1 MKGNRINK
9 LAELRNELYRLN
21 DLYRKGT
28 PEVSDAEY
36 DALVEHLRKQNPQD
50 EFFTKGIV
58 ERANDRMEPLPL
70 PMYSLEKVRTYK
82 ELKKW
87 LKKVYDLGA
96 RDVCITPK
104 FDGISLLV
112 NEQTEQAWTR
122 GDGTRGQRSDVH
134 YHNLFPN
141 DNCEIDFEKP
151 YYTWGE
157 AIFKRVAFDAAKASG
172 ADYKNARNAVAG
184 LFNSPEGTNPAL
196 KYVSYVRYGSDLP
209 MSKMEQLATMK
220 QQGFEVAP
228 NFGMY
233 IDEILDTVESP
244 EDDEE
249 YTDADM
255 EKEFDAWFED
265 WNKTWNCDGL
275 VFEVDEHE
283 IREKLGRLP
292 NGNPAYA
299 VAFKKPEWVPGYLT
313 TVKDIEASISKDGVW
328 CPVIVVEPVEMD
340 GATVE
345 RVTGYNA
352 QYIVDNHIYP
362 GAEIEITR
370 SGQVIPKHIRTVKW
384 NAYKFDLFF
393 NNHMQV
399 CPCCGEYMSYDENGV
414 NLVCPNNR
422 CGQRVISSIVY
433 FFKTLG
439 VEGFS
444 EPTIRT
450 LFKEGYD
457 TLDKILRITIPNL
470 QRIFGQVRGL
480 NVFAAISKS
489 IAEEQPLP
497 RMMTALNCFRG
508 VIAESVA
515 EKIIADIGEPHI
527 YMKTKTYTRAIKE
540 LSRIEGVGE
549 ISAKAFVDGW
559 ARYNAMLK
567 FDFMEFPYTVILV
580 SKKQPVQ
587 ASENQLVVCMTGF
600 RDKELE
606 KRLEEQGHR
615 IVNGVTK
622 DCNMLVVADPNSQS
636 SKSQKAREKG
646 IRIVDRET
654 FNKEVGY
661 GRCE

>member
-28 PEVSDAEY
+28 PEVSDTEY
-36 DALVEHLRKQNPQD
+36 DALVEYLRKQNPED

-58 ERANDRMEPLPL
+58 EKATDRMEPLPL
-70 PMYSLEKVRTYK
+70 PMYSLEKVKTYK

-87 LKKVYDLGA
+87 LKKMYDLGA
-96 RDVCITPK
+96 RNICITPK

-112 NEQTEQAWTR
+112 NEQIEQAWTR
-122 GDGTRGQRSDVH
+122 GDGVEGQRSDVH
-134 YHNLFPN
+134 YHSLADN
-141 DNCEIDFEKP
+141 DHCDLEFSKP

-157 AIFKRVAFDAAKASG
+157 AIFRREDFIAVKENG
-172 ADYKNARNAVAG
+172 AEYKNARNAVAG
-184 LFNSPEGTNPAL
+184 LFNSPEGANPL
-196 KYVSYVRYGSDLP
+196 LQYVSYVRYGSDLK

-220 QQGFEVAP
+220 QQGFTVAP

-233 IDEILDTVESP
+233 IDEILDTVENP

-265 WNKTWNCDGL
+265 WNRTWNCDGL
-275 VFEVDEHE
+275 VFEVDEYD

-313 TVKDIEASISKDGVW
+313 TVKDIEANISKDGVW

-352 QYIVDNHIYP
+352 QYIVEHHIHP
-362 GAEIEITR
+362 GAKIEITR
-370 SGQVIPKHIRTVKW
+370 SGQVIPKHIRTVSYSDSALDKW
-384 NAYKFDLFF
+384 FGNVGV
-393 NNHMQV
+393 V
-399 CPCCGEYMSYDENGV
+399 CPFCGRVMNWDENSV
-414 NLVCPNNR
+414 NLVCHNKF
-422 CGQRVISSIVY
+422 CKQRKISEIVY

-457 TLDKILRITIPNL
+457 TLDKVLGATIPAL
-470 QRIFGQVRGL
+470 QRIFGQVRGM
-480 NVFAAISKS
+480 NVFTAISRS
-489 IAEEQPLP
+489 IAEKQPLS
-497 RMMTALNCFRG
+497 RIMTALNCFRG

-515 EKIIADIGEPHI
+515 EKIISEVGDVYI
-527 YMKTKTYTRAIKE
+527 YMVTRTYEKAIKE
-540 LSRIEGVGE
+540 LSQIEGVGE
-549 ISAKAFVDGW
+549 SSAKAFIDGW

-567 FDFMEFPYTVILV
+567 FDFMEFPYTVVLV
-580 SKKQPVQ
+580 SKKEPVKP
-587 ASENQLVVCMTGF
+587 AENQLVVCMTGF

-615 IVNGVTK
+615 VVSGVTR
-622 DCNMLVVADPNSQS
+622 DCNVLVVADPNSQS

-654 FNKEVGY
+654 FSKEIM
-661 GRCE
+661 

>member
-1 MKGNRINK
+1 MKANEI
-9 LAELRNELYRLN
+9 RNELYRLN

-28 PEVSDAEY
+28 PEVTDAEY
-36 DALVEHLRKQNPQD
+36 DALVEYLRKQNPDD
-50 EFFTKGIV
+50 EFFTRGIV
-58 ERANDRMEPLPL
+58 EKATDRMEPLPL
-70 PMYSLEKVRTYK
+70 PMYSLEKVKTYK

-87 LKKVYDLGA
+87 LKKMYDLGA
-96 RDVCITPK
+96 RDICVTPK

-122 GDGTRGQRSDVH
+122 GDGVKGQRSDVH
-134 YHNLFPN
+134 YHSLADN
-141 DNCEIDFEKP
+141 DHCDIEFTKP

-157 AIFKRVAFDAAKASG
+157 AIFRRADFETVRENG
-172 ADYKNARNAVAG
+172 AEYKNARNAVAG
-184 LFNSPEGTNPAL
+184 LFNSPDGTNPVL
-196 KYVSYVRYGSDLP
+196 QYVSYVRYGSDLK

-220 QQGFEVAP
+220 KQGFEVAP

-249 YTDADM
+249 YTDDDM

-265 WNKTWNCDGL
+265 WNRTWNCDGL
-275 VFEVDEHE
+275 VFEVDEYD

-299 VAFKKPEWVPGYLT
+299 IAYKKPEWVPGYLT
-313 TVKDIEASISKDGVW
+313 IVKDIEANISKDGVW

-352 QYIVDNHIYP
+352 QYIMEHHIYP

-384 NAYKFDLFF
+384 DSREFVKWFADNEYY
-393 NNHMQV
+393 
-399 CPCCGEYMSYDENGV
+399 CPSCGEYMSYDENGV
-414 NLVCPNNR
+414 NLVCSNKQ
-422 CGQRVISSIVY
+422 CEQRVISGIVY

-450 LFKEGYD
+450 LYKEGYD
-457 TLDKILRITIPNL
+457 TLDRVLGATIPAL
-470 QRIFGQVRGL
+470 QRIFGQVRGM
-480 NVFAAISKS
+480 NIFTAISKS
-489 IAEEQPLP
+489 IAEEQPLS
-497 RMMTALNCFRG
+497 RIMTALNCFRG

-515 EKIIADIGEPHI
+515 EKIISEIGDPRLYFASRTLEQVE
-527 YMKTKTYTRAIKE
+527 RE

-549 ISAKAFVDGW
+549 QSINAFCDGCK
-559 ARYNAMLK
+559 RYDDYTRNNP
-567 FDFMEFPYTVILV
+567 EFPYTVTITV
-580 SKKQPVQ
+580 KKEPVQ
-587 ASENQLVVCMTGF
+587 AAENQLAVCMTGF

-606 KRLEEQGHR
+606 QRLESQGHR
-615 IVNGVTK
+615 VVNGVTR
-622 DCNMLVVADPNSQS
+622 DCNVLVVADISSQS

-646 IRIVDRET
+646 IRIVDRKT
-654 FNKEVGY
+654 FEQEIG
-661 GRCE
+661 CL

>member
-28 PEVSDAEY
+28 PEVSDTEY
-36 DALVEHLRKQNPQD
+36 DALVEYLRKQNPED

-58 ERANDRMEPLPL
+58 EKATDRMEPLPL
-70 PMYSLEKVRTYK
+70 PMYSLEKVKTYK

-87 LKKVYDLGA
+87 LKKMYDLGA
-96 RDVCITPK
+96 RNICITPK

-112 NEQTEQAWTR
+112 NEQIEQAWTR
-122 GDGTRGQRSDVH
+122 GDGVEGQRSDVH
-134 YHNLFPN
+134 YHSLADN
-141 DNCEIDFEKP
+141 DHCDLEFSKP

-157 AIFKRVAFDAAKASG
+157 AIFRREDFIAVKENG
-172 ADYKNARNAVAG
+172 AEYKNARNAVAG
-184 LFNSPEGTNPAL
+184 LFNSPEGANPL
-196 KYVSYVRYGSDLP
+196 LQYVSYVRYGSDLK

-220 QQGFEVAP
+220 QQGFTVAP

-233 IDEILDTVESP
+233 IDEILDTVENP

-265 WNKTWNCDGL
+265 WNRTWNCDGL
-275 VFEVDEHE
+275 VFEVDEYD

-313 TVKDIEASISKDGVW
+313 TVKDIEANISKDGVW

-370 SGQVIPKHIRTVKW
+370 SGQVIPKHIRTVSW
-384 NAYKFDLFF
+384 STPAF
-393 NNHMQV
+393 NRWFMEEGMF
-399 CPCCGEYMSYDENGV
+399 CPSCGESMLYDENCV
-414 NLVCPNNR
+414 NLVCPNEH
-422 CGQRVISSIVY
+422 CEQRVISQIVY

-450 LFKEGYD
+450 LYKEGYD
-457 TLDKILRITIPNL
+457 TLDKVLGATIPAL
-470 QRIFGQVRGL
+470 QRIFGQVRGM
-480 NVFAAISKS
+480 NVFTAISKS
-489 IAEEQPLP
+489 IAEEQPLS
-497 RMMTALNCFRG
+497 RIMTALNCFRG

-515 EKIIADIGEPHI
+515 EKIISEIGDPRPYFASRTLEQ
-527 YMKTKTYTRAIKE
+527 AELE
-540 LSRIEGVGE
+540 LSRIGGVGE
-549 ISAKAFVDGW
+549 QSINAFCDGCK
-559 ARYNAMLK
+559 RYDDYRRNNP
-567 FDFMEFPYTVILV
+567 EFPYTVTITA
-580 SKKQPVQ
+580 KKEPVQ
-587 ASENQLVVCMTGF
+587 AAENQLVVCMTGF

-615 IVNGVTK
+615 VVNGVTR
-622 DCNMLVVADPNSQS
+622 DCNVLVVADPNSQS

-654 FNKEVGY
+654 FTKEIM
-661 GRCE
+661 

>member
-28 PEVSDAEY
+28 PEVSDTEY
-36 DALVEHLRKQNPQD
+36 DALVEYLRKQNPED

-58 ERANDRMEPLPL
+58 EKATDRMEPLPL
-70 PMYSLEKVRTYK
+70 PMYSLEKVKTYK

-96 RDVCITPK
+96 RDICITPK

-122 GDGTRGQRSDVH
+122 GDGVEGQRSDVH
-134 YHNLFPN
+134 YHSLVDN
-141 DNCEIDFEKP
+141 DHCDIEFEKP

-157 AIFKRVAFDAAKASG
+157 AIFRRADFDTVKENG
-172 ADYKNARNAVAG
+172 AEYKNARNAVAG
-184 LFNSPEGTNPAL
+184 LFNSPDGTNPAL
-196 KYVSYVRYGSDLP
+196 QYVSYVRYGSDLK

-220 QQGFEVAP
+220 EQGFTVAP

-233 IDEILDTVESP
+233 IDEILDTVETP

-275 VFEVDEHE
+275 VFEVDEYE

-299 VAFKKPEWVPGYLT
+299 IAFKKPEWVPGYLT
-313 TVKDIEASISKDGVW
+313 TVKNIEANISKDGVW

-352 QYIVDNHIYP
+352 QYIVDNHIHP

-384 NAYKFDLFF
+384 DAYKFDTWFVENAYYCPSCGRL
-393 NNHMQV
+393 MQ
-399 CPCCGEYMSYDENGV
+399 YDENGV
-414 NLVCPNNR
+414 NLVCQEEG
-422 CGQRVISSIVY
+422 CEQRVISGIVY

-450 LFKEGYD
+450 LYKEGYD
-457 TLDKILRITIPNL
+457 TLDKVLGATIPAL
-470 QRIFGQVRGL
+470 QRIFGQVRGM
-480 NVFAAISKS
+480 NVFTAISKS
-489 IAEEQPLP
+489 IAEEQPLS
-497 RMMTALNCFRG
+497 RIMTALNCFRG

-515 EKIIADIGEPHI
+515 EKIISNTGDPRPYFASRTLEQAE
-527 YMKTKTYTRAIKE
+527 RE
-540 LSRIEGVGE
+540 LSQIEGVGE
-549 ISAKAFVDGW
+549 QSINAFCDGCK
-559 ARYNAMLK
+559 RYDDYRRNNP
-567 FDFMEFPYTVILV
+567 EFPYTVTITV
-580 SKKQPVQ
+580 KKQPVQ
-587 ASENQLVVCMTGF
+587 VADNQLVVCMTGF

-606 KRLEEQGHR
+606 QRLESQGHR
-615 IVNGVTK
+615 VVSGVTR
-622 DCNMLVVADPNSQS
+622 DCNVLVVADLSSQS

-654 FNKEVGY
+654 FNKEIND
-661 GRCE
+661 R

>member
-1 MKGNRINK
+1 MKANEI
-9 LAELRNELYRLN
+9 RNELYRLN

-28 PEVSDAEY
+28 PEVTDAEY
-36 DALVEHLRKQNPQD
+36 DALVERLSRQKPQD
-50 EFFTKGIV
+50 EFFTKAIV
-58 ERANDRMEPLPL
+58 EKADDRMEPLPL
-70 PMYSLEKVRTYK
+70 PMHSLEKVKTYK

-87 LKKVYDLGA
+87 LKKMYDLGA
-96 RDVCITPK
+96 RDICVTPK

-134 YHNLFPN
+134 YHSLADN
-141 DNCEIDFEKP
+141 DHCDIEFTKP

-157 AIFKRVAFDAAKASG
+157 AIFRRADFDTVKENG
-172 ADYKNARNAVAG
+172 AEYKNARNAVAG

-196 KYVSYVRYGSDLP
+196 QYVSYVRYGSDLP

-220 QQGFEVAP
+220 QQGLNVAP
-228 NFGMY
+228 YFDMF
-233 IDEILDTVESP
+233 IDEILDTVENP
-244 EDDEE
+244 QDDEE

-265 WNKTWNCDGL
+265 WNRTWNCDGL
-275 VFEVDEHE
+275 VFEVDEYK
-283 IREKLGRLP
+283 ITKQLGRLP

-299 VAFKKPEWVPGYLT
+299 IAYKKPEWVPGYLT
-313 TVKDIEASISKDGVW
+313 TVRDIEANISKDGVW
-328 CPVIVVEPVEMD
+328 CPVIVVEPVEMN

-352 QYIVDNHIYP
+352 QYIVDNHIHP

-384 NAYKFDLFF
+384 NAHEFDRFF
-393 NNHMQV
+393 NERMQV
-399 CPCCGEYMSYDENGV
+399 CPSCGEYMSYDENGV
-414 NLVCPNNR
+414 NLACPNEQ
-422 CGQRVISSIVY
+422 CEQRVISGIVY

-450 LFKEGYD
+450 LYREGYN
-457 TLDKILRITIPNL
+457 TLDRVLGATIPAL
-470 QRIFGQVRGL
+470 QRIFGQVRGM
-480 NVFAAISKS
+480 NVFTAISLS
-489 IAEEQPLP
+489 IAEQQPLS
-497 RMMTALNCFRG
+497 RIMTALNCFRG

-515 EKIIADIGEPHI
+515 DRIISNTGDPRLYFASRTLEQAE
-527 YMKTKTYTRAIKE
+527 RE

-549 ISAKAFVDGW
+549 QSINAFCDGCK
-559 ARYNAMLK
+559 RYDDYRRNNP
-567 FDFMEFPYTVILV
+567 EFPYTVTITV
-580 SKKQPVQ
+580 KKEPVQ
-587 ASENQLVVCMTGF
+587 AAENQLVVCMTGF

-606 KRLEEQGHR
+606 SLLLSRGHKV
-615 IVNGVTK
+615 VNGVTR
-622 DCNMLVVADPNSQS
+622 DCNVLVVADLSSQS

-654 FNKEVGY
+654 FSKEIND
-661 GRCE
+661 R

>member
-1 MKGNRINK
+1 MKTNEIRK
-9 LAELRNELYRLN
+9 ELYRLN

-28 PEVSDAEY
+28 PEVTDAEY
-36 DALVEHLRKQNPQD
+36 DALVEQLRKQNPQD
-50 EFFTKGIV
+50 EFFTNGIV
-58 ERANDRMEPLPL
+58 EKADNRMEPLPL
-70 PMYSLEKVRTYK
+70 PMYSLEKVKTYK

-87 LKKVYDLGA
+87 LKKMYDLGA
-96 RDVCITPK
+96 RDICVTPK

-122 GDGTRGQRSDVH
+122 GDGTKGQRSDVH
-134 YHNLFPN
+134 YHSLADN
-141 DNCEIDFEKP
+141 DHCDIEFTKP

-157 AIFKRVAFDAAKASG
+157 AIFRRADFEAVRENG
-172 ADYKNARNAVAG
+172 AEYKNARNAVAG

-196 KYVSYVRYGSDLP
+196 QYVSYVRYGSDLK

-220 QQGFEVAP
+220 KQGFEVAP

-249 YTDADM
+249 YTDDDM

-265 WNKTWNCDGL
+265 WNRTWNCDGL
-275 VFEVDEHE
+275 VFEVDEYD

-313 TVKDIEASISKDGVW
+313 TVKGIEANISKDGVW

-384 NAYKFDLFF
+384 KAYEFDKFF
-393 NNHMQV
+393 NERMQV

-414 NLVCPNNR
+414 NLVCPNKQ
-422 CGQRVISSIVY
+422 CEQRVISSIVY

-450 LFKEGYD
+450 LYDRGYT
-457 TLDKILRITIPNL
+457 TLDKVLGATIPAL
-470 QRIFGQVRGL
+470 QEIFGKVRGM
-480 NVFAAISKS
+480 NVFSAISKS
-489 IAEEQPLP
+489 IQEEQPLS
-497 RMMTALNCFRG
+497 RIMTALNVFG
-508 VIAESVA
+508 GKIAESIA
-515 EKIIADIGEPHI
+515 HKIICEIGDPHA
-527 YMKTKTYTRAIKE
+527 YMKTRVYDTA
-540 LSRIEGVGE
+540 IEGVSEIDGVGQ
-549 ISAKAFVDGW
+549 ISAQAFWDGW
-559 ARYNAMLK
+559 GSYGAMLK
-567 FDFMEFPYTVILV
+567 FDFDEFPYEVFIDH
-580 SKKQPVQ
+580 KEEPVQ
-587 ASENQLVVCMTGF
+587 AAENQLVVCMTGF

-606 KRLEEQGHR
+606 SLLLSKGHKV
-615 IVNGVTK
+615 VNGITR
-622 DCNMLVVADPNSQS
+622 DCNVLVVADPNSQS

-654 FNKEVGY
+654 FNKEIM
-661 GRCE
+661 

>member
-1 MKGNRINK
+1 MKTSEIRK
-9 LAELRNELYRLN
+9 ELYRLN

-36 DALVEHLRKQNPQD
+36 DALVEQLRKQNPQD

-58 ERANDRMEPLPL
+58 EKADDRMEPLPL
-70 PMYSLEKVRTYK
+70 PMYSLEKVKTYK

-87 LKKVYDLGA
+87 LKKMYDLGA
-96 RDVCITPK
+96 RDICVTPK

-122 GDGTRGQRSDVH
+122 GDGTKGQRSDIH
-134 YHNLFPN
+134 YHSLADN
-141 DNCEIDFEKP
+141 DHCDIEFEKP

-157 AIFKRVAFDAAKASG
+157 AIFRRADFDTVKENG
-172 ADYKNARNAVAG
+172 AEYKNARNAVAG
-184 LFNSPEGTNPAL
+184 LFNSPEGTNPTL
-196 KYVSYVRYGSDLP
+196 QYVSYVRYGSDLK

-233 IDEILDTVESP
+233 IDEILDTVEIP

-249 YTDADM
+249 YTDVDM

-275 VFEVDEHE
+275 VFEVDEYE
-283 IREKLGRLP
+283 VREKLGRLS

-299 VAFKKPEWVPGYLT
+299 VAFKKPEWVPGYT
-313 TVKDIEASISKDGVW
+313 TKVVDIEGNISKDGVW

-352 QYIVDNHIYP
+352 QYIVENHIHP

-370 SGQVIPKHIRTVKW
+370 SGQVIPKHIRTVSW
-384 NAYKFDLFF
+384 SAPAFDRWFMEEGMF
-393 NNHMQV
+393 
-399 CPCCGEYMSYDENGV
+399 CPSCGESMMYDENGV
-414 NLVCPNNR
+414 NLVCPNEH
-422 CGQRVISSIVY
+422 CEQRVISQIVY

-450 LFKEGYD
+450 LYKEGYD
-457 TLDKILRITIPNL
+457 TLDKVLGATIPAL
-470 QRIFGQVRGL
+470 QRIFGQVRGM
-480 NVFAAISKS
+480 NVFTAISRS
-489 IAEEQPLP
+489 IAEEQPLS
-497 RMMTALNCFRG
+497 RIMTALNCFRG

-515 EKIIADIGEPHI
+515 EKIIANVGDPHI
-527 YMKTKTYTRAIKE
+527 YMMSRTYAGIFRE

-549 ISAKAFVDGW
+549 ISAKAFIDGW
-559 ARYNAMLK
+559 ARYRAMLK
-567 FDFMEFPYTVILV
+567 FDFTEFPYTVVLV

-587 ASENQLVVCMTGF
+587 AVENQLVVCMTGF

-606 KRLEEQGHR
+606 QRLESQGHR
-615 IVNGVTK
+615 VVSGVTR
-622 DCNMLVVADPNSQS
+622 DCNVLVVADPNSQS

-654 FNKEVGY
+654 FSKEIM
-661 GRCE
+661 

>member
-28 PEVSDAEY
+28 PEVSDTEY
-36 DALVEHLRKQNPQD
+36 DALVEYLRKQNPED

-58 ERANDRMEPLPL
+58 EKATDRMEPLPL
-70 PMYSLEKVRTYK
+70 PMYSLEKVKTYK

-87 LKKVYDLGA
+87 LKKMFEAGA
-96 RDVCITPK
+96 REVCITPK

-112 NEQTEQAWTR
+112 NEQIEQAWTR
-122 GDGTRGQRSDVH
+122 GDGVEGQRSDVH
-134 YHNLFPN
+134 YHSLADN
-141 DNCEIDFEKP
+141 DHCDLEFSKP

-157 AIFKRVAFDAAKASG
+157 AIFRREDFIAVKENG
-172 ADYKNARNAVAG
+172 AEYKNARNAVAG
-184 LFNSPEGTNPAL
+184 LFNSPEGANPL
-196 KYVSYVRYGSDLP
+196 LQYVSYVRYGSDL
-209 MSKMEQLATMK
+209 KMDKGEQLATMSS
-220 QQGFEVAP
+220 QGFNVAP
-228 NFGMY
+228 NFGMFIEEI
-233 IDEILDTVESP
+233 IDPDECT
-244 EDDEE
+244 DD
-249 YTDADM
+249 DL

-265 WNKTWNCDGL
+265 WNKEWNCDGL
-275 VFEVDEHE
+275 VFEVNEYE
-283 IREKLGRLP
+283 VRERLGRLP

-299 VAFKKPEWVPGYLT
+299 IAYKKPEWVPGYIT
-313 TVKDIEASISKDGVW
+313 KVVDIEANISKDGVW

-414 NLVCPNNR
+414 NLVCPNKQ
-422 CGQRVISSIVY
+422 CEQRVISSIVY

-450 LFKEGYD
+450 LYKEGYD
-457 TLDKILRITIPNL
+457 TLDKVLRTTIPVL
-470 QRIFGQVRGL
+470 QRIFGQVRGM
-480 NVFAAISKS
+480 NVFTAISKS
-489 IAEEQPLP
+489 IQEEQPLS
-497 RMMTALNCFRG
+497 RIMTALNVFG
-508 VIAESVA
+508 GKIAESIA
-515 EKIIADIGEPHI
+515 HKIICEIGDPHA
-527 YMKTKTYTRAIKE
+527 YMKTRVYDTA
-540 LSRIEGVGE
+540 IEGVSEIDGVGQ
-549 ISAKAFVDGW
+549 ISAQAFWDGW
-559 ARYNAMLK
+559 GSYGAMLK
-567 FDFMEFPYTVILV
+567 FDFDEFPYEVVIDH
-580 SKKQPVQ
+580 KEEPVQ
-587 ASENQLVVCMTGF
+587 AVGNQLVVCMTGF

-615 IVNGVTK
+615 VVSGVTR
-622 DCNMLVVADPNSQS
+622 DCNVLVVADPNSQS

-654 FNKEVGY
+654 FNKEIG
-661 GRCE
+661 GK

>member
-28 PEVSDAEY
+28 PEVSDSEY
-36 DALVEHLRKQNPQD
+36 DALVEQLRKQNPDD
-50 EFFTKGIV
+50 EFFTRGIV
-58 ERANDRMEPLPL
+58 EKPTDRMEPLPL
-70 PMYSLEKVRTYK
+70 PMYSLEKVKTYK

-87 LKKVYDLGA
+87 LKKMFEAGA
-96 RDVCITPK
+96 REVCITPK

-122 GDGTRGQRSDVH
+122 GDGTEGQRSDVH
-134 YHNLFPN
+134 YHSLADN
-141 DNCEIDFEKP
+141 DHCDIEFEKP

-157 AIFKRVAFDAAKASG
+157 AIFRRADFDTVKENG
-172 ADYKNARNAVAG
+172 AEYKNARNAVAG

-196 KYVSYVRYGSDLP
+196 QYVSYVRYGSDLK

-233 IDEILDTVESP
+233 IDEILNTVESP

-275 VFEVDEHE
+275 VFEVDEHN

-299 VAFKKPEWVPGYLT
+299 IAYKKPEWVPGYLT
-313 TVKDIEASISKDGVW
+313 TVKDIEANISKDGVW

-352 QYIVDNHIYP
+352 QYIMEHHIYP

-384 NAYKFDLFF
+384 DAHEFDRFF
-393 NNHMQV
+393 SERMQV
-399 CPCCGEYMSYDENGV
+399 CPSCGEYMSYDENGV
-414 NLVCPNNR
+414 NLVCPNEQ
-422 CGQRVISSIVY
+422 CEQRVISQIVY

-450 LFKEGYD
+450 LYREGYN
-457 TLDKILRITIPNL
+457 TLDKILGATIPAL
-470 QRIFGQVRGL
+470 QRIFGQVRGM
-480 NVFAAISKS
+480 NIFTAISKS
-489 IAEEQPLP
+489 IAEEQSLS
-497 RMMTALNCFRG
+497 RIMTALNCFRG

-515 EKIIADIGEPHI
+515 EKIISEIGDPRPYFASRTLEQAE
-527 YMKTKTYTRAIKE
+527 RE
-540 LSRIEGVGE
+540 LLRIEGVGE
-549 ISAKAFVDGW
+549 QSINAFCDGCK
-559 ARYNAMLK
+559 RYDDYRRNNP
-567 FDFMEFPYTVILV
+567 EFPYTVTITV
-580 SKKQPVQ
+580 KKEPVQ
-587 ASENQLVVCMTGF
+587 AAENQLVVCMTGF

-606 KRLEEQGHR
+606 QRLESQGHKV
-615 IVNGVTK
+615 VNGVTR
-622 DCNMLVVADPNSQS
+622 DCNVLVVADLSSGS

-654 FNKEVGY
+654 FNKEVMPQ
-661 GRCE
+661 

>member
-1 MKGNRINK
+1 M
-9 LAELRNELYRLN
+9 
-21 DLYRKGT
+21 
-28 PEVSDAEY
+28 
-36 DALVEHLRKQNPQD
+36 
-50 EFFTKGIV
+50 
-58 ERANDRMEPLPL
+58 
-70 PMYSLEKVRTYK
+70 
-82 ELKKW
+82 
-87 LKKVYDLGA
+87 
-96 RDVCITPK
+96 
-104 FDGISLLV
+104 
-112 NEQTEQAWTR
+112 
-122 GDGTRGQRSDVH
+122 
-134 YHNLFPN
+134 
-141 DNCEIDFEKP
+141 
-151 YYTWGE
+151 
-157 AIFKRVAFDAAKASG
+157 
-172 ADYKNARNAVAG
+172 
-184 LFNSPEGTNPAL
+184 
-196 KYVSYVRYGSDLP
+196 
-209 MSKMEQLATMK
+209 
-220 QQGFEVAP
+220 
-228 NFGMY
+228 
-233 IDEILDTVESP
+233 
-244 EDDEE
+244 
-249 YTDADM
+249 
-255 EKEFDAWFED
+255 
-265 WNKTWNCDGL
+265 
-275 VFEVDEHE
+275 

-384 NAYKFDLFF
+384 NAHKFDLFF
-393 NNHMQV
+393 DNHMKV

-414 NLVCPNNR
+414 NLVCPNKR

-444 EPTIRT
+444 EPTIRA
-450 LFKEGYD
+450 LYKEGYD
-457 TLDKILRITIPNL
+457 TLDRVLRITIPNL

-497 RMMTALNCFRG
+497 RIMTALNCFRG

-515 EKIIADIGEPHI
+515 EKIIGEIGDPHI
-527 YMKTKTYTRAIKE
+527 YMMTRTYTGSIKE
-540 LSRIEGVGE
+540 LSKIEGVGE

-567 FDFMEFPYTVILV
+567 FDFMEFPYTIILV

-587 ASENQLVVCMTGF
+587 AADNQLVVCMTGF

-615 IVNGVTK
+615 VVNGITR
-622 DCNMLVVADPNSQS
+622 DCNVLVVADPNSQS

-646 IRIVDRET
+646 IRIVDRKT
-654 FNKEVGY
+654 FEKEIGL
-661 GRCE
+661 

>member
-28 PEVSDAEY
+28 PEVSDTEY
-36 DALVEHLRKQNPQD
+36 DALVEYLRKQNPED

-58 ERANDRMEPLPL
+58 EKATDRMEPLPL
-70 PMYSLEKVRTYK
+70 PMYSLEKVKTYK

-87 LKKVYDLGA
+87 LKKMYDLGA
-96 RDVCITPK
+96 RDICITPK

-122 GDGTRGQRSDVH
+122 GDGVEGQRSDAH
-134 YHNLFPN
+134 YHSLADN
-141 DNCEIDFEKP
+141 DHCDIEFEKP

-157 AIFKRVAFDAAKASG
+157 AIFRRADFDTVKENG

-184 LFNSPEGTNPAL
+184 LFNSPDGTNPAL
-196 KYVSYVRYGSDLP
+196 QYVSYVRYGSDLP
-209 MSKMEQLATMK
+209 LSKMEQLATMK

-275 VFEVDEHE
+275 VFEVDEYE

-292 NGNPAYA
+292 NGNPVYA

-345 RVTGYNA
+345 RVTGYNT

-384 NAYKFDLFF
+384 DAREF
-393 NNHMQV
+393 NKWFADNSFY
-399 CPCCGEYMSYDENGV
+399 CPSCGECMTYDENGV
-414 NLVCPNNR
+414 NLVCLNEQ
-422 CGQRVISSIVY
+422 CEQRVISGIVY

-450 LFKEGYD
+450 LYKEGYD
-457 TLDKILRITIPNL
+457 TLDKVLGATISAL
-470 QRIFGQVRGL
+470 QRIFGQVRGM
-480 NVFAAISKS
+480 NVFTAISKS
-489 IAEEQPLP
+489 IAEKQPLP
-497 RMMTALNCFRG
+497 RIMTALNCFRG

-515 EKIIADIGEPHI
+515 EKIISEVGDPRPYFASRTLEQAE
-527 YMKTKTYTRAIKE
+527 RE
-540 LSRIEGVGE
+540 LSQIEGVGE
-549 ISAKAFVDGW
+549 QSINAFCDGCK
-559 ARYNAMLK
+559 RYDDYRRNNP
-567 FDFMEFPYTVILV
+567 EFPYTVTITV
-580 SKKQPVQ
+580 KKQPVQ
-587 ASENQLVVCMTGF
+587 VADNQLVVCMTGF

-606 KRLEEQGHR
+606 QRLESQGHR
-615 IVNGVTK
+615 VVSGVTR
-622 DCNMLVVADPNSQS
+622 DCNVLVVADLSSQS

-654 FNKEVGY
+654 FNKEIND
-661 GRCE
+661 R

>member
-28 PEVSDAEY
+28 PEVSDTEY
-36 DALVEHLRKQNPQD
+36 DALVEYLRKQNPDD
-50 EFFTKGIV
+50 EFFTRGIV
-58 ERANDRMEPLPL
+58 EKATNRMEPLPL
-70 PMYSLEKVRTYK
+70 PMYSLEKVKTYK

-87 LKKVYDLGA
+87 LKKMYDLGA
-96 RDVCITPK
+96 RDICITPK

-122 GDGTRGQRSDVH
+122 GDGTKGQRSDVH
-134 YHNLFPN
+134 YHSLADN
-141 DNCEIDFEKP
+141 DHCDLEFSKP

-157 AIFKRVAFDAAKASG
+157 AIFRRADFDTVKENG
-172 ADYKNARNAVAG
+172 AEYKNARNAVAG
-184 LFNSPEGTNPAL
+184 LFNSPEGANPAL
-196 KYVSYVRYGSDLP
+196 QYVSYVRYGSDLK

-233 IDEILDTVESP
+233 IDEILDTVENP

-249 YTDADM
+249 YTDVDM

-265 WNKTWNCDGL
+265 WNRTWNCDGL
-275 VFEVDEHE
+275 VFEVDEYE
-283 IREKLGRLP
+283 VREKLGRLP

-299 VAFKKPEWVPGYLT
+299 IAYKKPEWVSGYLT
-313 TVKDIEASISKDGVW
+313 IVRDIEANISKDGVW
-328 CPVIVVEPVEMD
+328 CPVIVVESVEMD

-352 QYIVDNHIYP
+352 QYIVDNHIHP

-384 NAYKFDLFF
+384 NAHEFDRFF
-393 NNHMQV
+393 NERMQV
-399 CPCCGEYMSYDENGV
+399 CPSCGEYMSYDENGV
-414 NLVCPNNR
+414 NLVCPNEQ
-422 CGQRVISSIVY
+422 CEQRVISGIVY

-450 LFKEGYD
+450 LYKEGYD
-457 TLDKILRITIPNL
+457 TLDRVLGATIPAL
-470 QRIFGQVRGL
+470 QRIFGQVRGM
-480 NVFAAISKS
+480 NIFTAISKS
-489 IAEEQPLP
+489 IAEEQPLS
-497 RMMTALNCFRG
+497 RIMTALNCFRG

-515 EKIIADIGEPHI
+515 EKIICEIGNPHF
-527 YMKTKTYTRAIKE
+527 YMLLRTYEGAIKE

-549 ISAKAFVDGW
+549 TSAKAFIDGW
-559 ARYNAMLK
+559 GRYQAMLK
-567 FDFMEFPYTVILV
+567 FNFMEFPYTVILV
-580 SKKQPVQ
+580 SKKEPVQ
-587 ASENQLVVCMTGF
+587 AAENQLVVCMTGF

-606 KRLEEQGHR
+606 SLLLSRGHKV
-615 IVNGVTK
+615 VNGVTR
-622 DCNMLVVADPNSQS
+622 DCNVLVVADTSSQS

-654 FNKEVGY
+654 FKKEINE
-661 GRCE
+661 R